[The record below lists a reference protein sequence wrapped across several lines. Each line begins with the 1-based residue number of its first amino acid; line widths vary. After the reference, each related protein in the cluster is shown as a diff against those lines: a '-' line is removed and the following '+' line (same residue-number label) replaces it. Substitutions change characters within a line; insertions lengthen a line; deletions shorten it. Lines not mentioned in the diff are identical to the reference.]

1 MNIAGLIFTT
11 PRGTPLDPR
20 NTSRA
25 WYAFLDRA
33 GLRRLRLHAL
43 RHSAISLALS
53 QGATLEDAKRMAR
66 HSSIRQTSD
75 TYGHLV
81 RARQREVAGML
92 DRAVAG

>member
-1 MNIAGLIFTT
+1 MLGLVFTT

-33 GLRRLRLHAL
+33 GLRHIRLHDI
-43 RHSAISLALS
+43 RHTAISLALA
-53 QGATLEDAKRMAR
+53 QGASLEDAKRMAR
-66 HSSIRQTSD
+66 HKTIRQTSD

-81 RARQREVAGML
+81 KARQREVAGML